1 MRKAPKIPP
10 ALLDDTVPRVD
21 LQRIGFR
28 PVAKSSDLRAYGY
41 QIVIWFDPRE
51 MQELYE
57 YVPQKVDPRTKQA
70 PGPRVTVTTLAFQRI
85 FHKAIGA
92 PPPKHHALRVA
103 RNLDDDPAAFA
114 RELVASLGEEAEP
127 FALEEALR
135 MNTDDMMVLHGQARA
150 AFWLK
155 VYAAMGAR

>member
-1 MRKAPKIPP
+1 MKKAPRIPRS
-10 ALLDDTVPRVD
+10 LLDESVPREQ
-21 LQRIGFR
+21 LQSLGFR
-28 PVAKSSDLRAYGY
+28 PVSKSSDLRAYGY

-51 MQELYE
+51 LQELYE
-57 YVPQKVDPRTKQA
+57 YVPQKDDPRTKQA

-92 PPPKHHALRVA
+92 PMPTKRKVREPRDA
-103 RNLDDDPAAFA
+103 DDDPAAFA
-114 RELVASLGEEAEP
+114 RELEATLGPDAEA